1 MTADE
6 EANEPMHPNASNES
20 TLVLALN
27 GVSFGCSRKQSR
39 CMIVIIVRVTRR
51 ASRSAG
57 MVADTIRFPG
67 LYRKRKVSSHG
78 DAEFIVD
85 YRSYAKALH

>member
-6 EANEPMHPNASNES
+6 EANEPMHPDASNES
-20 TLVLALN
+20 TLVLALS
-27 GVSFGCSRKQSR
+27 GSFLWLFQKAVPVHDRHHCASYSA
-39 CMIVIIVRVTRR
+39 R
-51 ASRSAG
+51 AEVG
-57 MVADTIRFPG
+57 EMVADTIRFPG
-67 LYRKRKVSSHG
+67 LYRKRKDPSHG